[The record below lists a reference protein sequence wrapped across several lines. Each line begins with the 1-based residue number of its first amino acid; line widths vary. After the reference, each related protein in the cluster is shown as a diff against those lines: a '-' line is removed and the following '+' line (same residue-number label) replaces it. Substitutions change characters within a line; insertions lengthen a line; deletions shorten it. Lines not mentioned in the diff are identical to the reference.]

1 MKQFNSI
8 EYCFLKI
15 EEEDDVMAVASWP
28 SLTEIV
34 LADNPLVQHHVGLP
48 PLIESFLIDRLGMK
62 IHRINPS
69 LKSEKQFY
77 AKPIKKHRQV
87 N

>member
-1 MKQFNSI
+1 LFFI
-8 EYCFLKI
+8 LLKI

-34 LADNPLVQHHVGLP
+34 LADNPLIQHHVGLP

-62 IHRINPS
+62 VHR
-69 LKSEKQFY
+69 
-77 AKPIKKHRQV
+77 
-87 N
+87 